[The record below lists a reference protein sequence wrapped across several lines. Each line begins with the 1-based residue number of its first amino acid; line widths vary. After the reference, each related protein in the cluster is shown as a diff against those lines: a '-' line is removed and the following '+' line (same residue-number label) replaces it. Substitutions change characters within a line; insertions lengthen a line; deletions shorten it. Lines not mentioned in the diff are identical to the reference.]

1 MKKIV
6 KYIYLILLILLL
18 CGCNISN
25 IHNDDGY
32 TDDLKVY
39 FINVGQ
45 ADCTFIRLPNNENI
59 LIDAGLDHATSFG
72 ENDFPSWE
80 NIQTILALENI
91 NTINHVLITH
101 PHSDHYYYIGDII
114 KNYEVKNI
122 YHSGTTVTTYTY
134 LDLLKVISD
143 YKVPMHEVYMGQNII
158 KDKNI
163 TFQVLYTLKKNN
175 PEDANFCSVVTKLTY
190 NEKSFLFMGDG
201 GSKEGDV
208 EEALLK
214 MNVDVKS
221 DVLKVGHHGSTYASS
236 QAFINKVL
244 PEFAFISC
252 AKVTSTGHPHK
263 KALERIS
270 MRCKNILQSRNDGT
284 ILFITDGISI
294 EYKTHIG
301 E

>member
-45 ADCTFIRLPNNENI
+45 ADCTFIILPNNENI

-270 MRCKNILQSRNDGT
+270 MRCKNILQSRNEGT